1 MYVVCLEW
9 NLFFKKTG
17 FCQNIFQWKLVIK
30 ETIPSIT
37 TKSNIAMKQQQEQL
51 TAYTLAGIFT
61 LSLRLI
67 VGWTYFSAFWR
78 RLVLEN
84 KLIPDSAGYIGE
96 KFNHFLPNS
105 LGIKPIIE
113 YLVSTPD
120 LLWWAM
126 VIFTIVEGIV
136 GLLYMFGFFT
146 RLMSIG
152 VFSLAF
158 GILLGSGWLGTT
170 CLDEWQIGILGVSA
184 GFTIFLSGGG
194 KYSLDYL
201 LQSKLPKNKW
211 LVWITS
217 GELPLSIKRVN
228 KVAISGAVVLFILA
242 LYTNQVFHNGVWGP
256 LHNKSVKPKIELTD
270 AKIDN
275 GTLSF
280 KVYRVEGVDVYGS
293 FLIGITL
300 KEANGKV
307 VIQKDGE
314 ELAQFPLTN
323 IRNDYVAKVS
333 PGKHS
338 LIIPLGSKATL
349 TIRDNALKNLPEGQY
364 ELILT
369 DISGITWKQN
379 IAIH

>member
-1 MYVVCLEW
+1 ML
-9 NLFFKKTG
+9 T
-17 FCQNIFQWKLVIK
+17 
-30 ETIPSIT
+30 
-37 TKSNIAMKQQQEQL
+37 QQQEPSK
-51 TAYTLAGIFT
+51 AYVLAGIFT

-84 KLIPDSAGYIGE
+84 KLIPDATGYIGE

-105 LGIKPIIE
+105 IGIKPIIE

-126 VIFTIVEGIV
+126 VIFTLVEGIV
-136 GLLYMFGFFT
+136 GLLYMLGFFT

-201 LQSKLPKNKW
+201 LLPKLSKNKW
-211 LVWITS
+211 LVWLTS
-217 GELPLSIKRVN
+217 RELPLSIKQFS
-228 KVAISGAVVLFILA
+228 KVAISGAVLLFILT
-242 LYTNQVFHNGVWGP
+242 LYTNQVFHNGIWGP
-256 LHNKSVKPKIELTD
+256 LHNKSVKPELKISN
-270 AKIDN
+270 AKIQEDIL
-275 GTLSF
+275 TF
-280 KVYRVEGVDVYGS
+280 KVYRIEGADVYGS

-300 KEANGKV
+300 KDENGKT
-307 VIQKDGE
+307 ILQKNGE
-314 ELAQFPLTN
+314 ELARFPLTR
-323 IRNDYVAKVS
+323 IKNDYVAKVA

-349 TIRDNALKNLPEGQY
+349 TIRSDVFMDLPKSDY

-369 DISGITWKQN
+369 DISGITWKEKITVN
-379 IAIH
+379 

>member
-1 MYVVCLEW
+1 ML
-9 NLFFKKTG
+9 T
-17 FCQNIFQWKLVIK
+17 
-30 ETIPSIT
+30 
-37 TKSNIAMKQQQEQL
+37 QQQEPSK
-51 TAYTLAGIFT
+51 AYVLAGIFT

-84 KLIPDSAGYIGE
+84 KLIPDATGYIGE
-96 KFNHFLPNS
+96 KFNHLLPNS
-105 LGIKPIIE
+105 IGIKPIIE

-126 VIFTIVEGIV
+126 VIFTLVEGIV
-136 GLLYMFGFFT
+136 GLLYMLGFFT

-201 LQSKLPKNKW
+201 LLPKLSKNKW
-211 LVWITS
+211 LVWLTS
-217 GELPLSIKRVN
+217 GELPLSIKQFS
-228 KVAISGAVVLFILA
+228 KVAISGAVLLFILT
-242 LYTNQVFHNGVWGP
+242 LYTNQVFHNGIWGP
-256 LHNKSVKPKIELTD
+256 LHNKSVKPELKISN
-270 AKIDN
+270 AKIQEDIL
-275 GTLSF
+275 TF
-280 KVYRVEGVDVYGS
+280 KVYRIEGADVYGS

-300 KEANGKV
+300 KDENGKT
-307 VIQKDGE
+307 ILQKNGE
-314 ELAQFPLTN
+314 ELARFPLTR
-323 IRNDYVAKVS
+323 IKNDYVAKVA

-349 TIRDNALKNLPEGQY
+349 TIRSDVFMDLPKSDY

-369 DISGITWKQN
+369 DISGITWKEKITVN
-379 IAIH
+379 

>member
-1 MYVVCLEW
+1 ML
-9 NLFFKKTG
+9 T
-17 FCQNIFQWKLVIK
+17 
-30 ETIPSIT
+30 
-37 TKSNIAMKQQQEQL
+37 QQQEPSK
-51 TAYTLAGIFT
+51 AYVLAGIFT

-84 KLIPDSAGYIGE
+84 KLIPDATGYIGE

-105 LGIKPIIE
+105 IGIKPIIE

-126 VIFTIVEGIV
+126 VIFTLVEGIV
-136 GLLYMFGFFT
+136 GLLYMLGFFT

-201 LQSKLPKNKW
+201 LLPKLSKNKW
-211 LVWITS
+211 LVWLTS
-217 GELPLSIKRVN
+217 GELPLSIKQFS
-228 KVAISGAVVLFILA
+228 KVAISGAVLLFILT
-242 LYTNQVFHNGVWGP
+242 LYTNQVFHNGIWGP
-256 LHNKSVKPKIELTD
+256 LHNKSVKPELKISN
-270 AKIDN
+270 AKIQEDIL
-275 GTLSF
+275 TF
-280 KVYRVEGVDVYGS
+280 KVYRIEGADVYGS

-300 KEANGKV
+300 KDENGKT
-307 VIQKDGE
+307 ILQKNGE
-314 ELAQFPLTN
+314 ELARFPLTR
-323 IRNDYVAKVS
+323 IKNDYVAKVA

-349 TIRDNALKNLPEGQY
+349 KIRSDVFMDLPKSDY

-369 DISGITWKQN
+369 DISGITWKEKITVN
-379 IAIH
+379 

>member
-1 MYVVCLEW
+1 ML
-9 NLFFKKTG
+9 T
-17 FCQNIFQWKLVIK
+17 
-30 ETIPSIT
+30 
-37 TKSNIAMKQQQEQL
+37 QQQEPSK
-51 TAYTLAGIFT
+51 AYVLAGIFT

-84 KLIPDSAGYIGE
+84 KLIPDATGYIGE

-105 LGIKPIIE
+105 IGLKPIID

-126 VIFTIVEGIV
+126 VIFTLVEGIV
-136 GLLYMFGFFT
+136 GLLYMLGFFT

-201 LQSKLPKNKW
+201 LLPKLSKNKW
-211 LVWITS
+211 LVWLTS
-217 GELPLSIKRVN
+217 GELPLSIKQFS
-228 KVAISGAVVLFILA
+228 KVAISGAVLLFILT
-242 LYTNQVFHNGVWGP
+242 LYTNQVFHNGIWGP
-256 LHNKSVKPKIELTD
+256 LHNKSVKPELKISN
-270 AKIDN
+270 AKIQEDIL
-275 GTLSF
+275 TF
-280 KVYRVEGVDVYGS
+280 KVYRIEGADVYGS

-300 KEANGKV
+300 KDENGKT
-307 VIQKDGE
+307 ILQKNGE
-314 ELAQFPLTN
+314 ELARFPLTR
-323 IRNDYVAKVS
+323 IKNDYVAKVA

-349 TIRDNALKNLPEGQY
+349 TIRSDVFMDLPKSDY

-369 DISGITWKQN
+369 DISGITWKEKITVN
-379 IAIH
+379 

>member
-1 MYVVCLEW
+1 ML
-9 NLFFKKTG
+9 T
-17 FCQNIFQWKLVIK
+17 
-30 ETIPSIT
+30 
-37 TKSNIAMKQQQEQL
+37 QQQEPSK
-51 TAYTLAGIFT
+51 AYVLAGIFT

-84 KLIPDSAGYIGE
+84 KLIPDATGYIGE

-105 LGIKPIIE
+105 IGIKPIIE

-126 VIFTIVEGIV
+126 VIFTLVEGIV
-136 GLLYMFGFFT
+136 GLLYMLGFFT

-201 LQSKLPKNKW
+201 LLPKLSKNKW
-211 LVWITS
+211 LVWLTS
-217 GELPLSIKRVN
+217 GELPLSIKQFS
-228 KVAISGAVVLFILA
+228 KVAISGAVLLFILT
-242 LYTNQVFHNGVWGP
+242 LYTNQVFHNGIWGP
-256 LHNKSVKPKIELTD
+256 LHNKSVKPELKISN
-270 AKIDN
+270 AKIQEDIL
-275 GTLSF
+275 TF
-280 KVYRVEGVDVYGS
+280 KVYRIEGADVYGS

-300 KEANGKV
+300 KDENGKT
-307 VIQKDGE
+307 ILQKNGE
-314 ELAQFPLTN
+314 ELARVPLTR
-323 IRNDYVAKVS
+323 IKNDYVAKVA

-349 TIRDNALKNLPEGQY
+349 TIRSDVFMDLPKSDY

-369 DISGITWKQN
+369 DISGITWKEKITVN
-379 IAIH
+379 

>member
-1 MYVVCLEW
+1 ML
-9 NLFFKKTG
+9 TH
-17 FCQNIFQWKLVIK
+17 
-30 ETIPSIT
+30 
-37 TKSNIAMKQQQEQL
+37 QQEPSK
-51 TAYTLAGIFT
+51 AYILAGIFT

-84 KLIPDSAGYIGE
+84 KLIPDGTGYIGE

-105 LGIKPIIE
+105 IGIKPIIE

-126 VIFTIVEGIV
+126 VIFTLVEGIV
-136 GLLYMFGFFT
+136 GLLYMLGFFT

-201 LQSKLPKNKW
+201 LLPKLSKNKW
-211 LVWITS
+211 LIWLTS
-217 GELPLSIKRVN
+217 GELPLSIKQFS
-228 KVAISGAVVLFILA
+228 KVAISGAVLLFILT

-256 LHNKSVKPKIELTD
+256 LHNKSVKQKLEISN
-270 AKIDN
+270 AKIQEDIL
-275 GTLSF
+275 TF
-280 KVYRVEGVDVYGS
+280 KVYRIEGADVYGS

-300 KEANGKV
+300 KDENGKT
-307 VIQKDGE
+307 ILQKNGE
-314 ELAQFPLTN
+314 ELARFPLTR
-323 IRNDYVAKVS
+323 IKNDYVAKVA

-349 TIRDNALKNLPEGQY
+349 TIRSDVFMDLPKGDY

-369 DISGITWKQN
+369 DISGITWKEKVV
-379 IAIH
+379 IS

>member
-1 MYVVCLEW
+1 ML
-9 NLFFKKTG
+9 T
-17 FCQNIFQWKLVIK
+17 
-30 ETIPSIT
+30 
-37 TKSNIAMKQQQEQL
+37 QQQEPSK
-51 TAYTLAGIFT
+51 AYVLAGIFT

-84 KLIPDSAGYIGE
+84 KLIPDATGYIGE

-105 LGIKPIIE
+105 IGIKPIIE

-126 VIFTIVEGIV
+126 VIFTLVEGIV
-136 GLLYMFGFFT
+136 GLLYMLGFFT

-201 LQSKLPKNKW
+201 LLPKLSKNKW
-211 LVWITS
+211 LVWLTS
-217 GELPLSIKRVN
+217 GELPLSIKQFS
-228 KVAISGAVVLFILA
+228 KVAISGAVLLFILT
-242 LYTNQVFHNGVWGP
+242 LYTNQVFHNGIWGP
-256 LHNKSVKPKIELTD
+256 LHNKSVKPELKISN
-270 AKIDN
+270 AKIQEDIL
-275 GTLSF
+275 TF
-280 KVYRVEGVDVYGS
+280 KVYRIEGADVYGS

-300 KEANGKV
+300 KDENGKT
-307 VIQKDGE
+307 ILQKNGE
-314 ELAQFPLTN
+314 ELARFPLTR
-323 IRNDYVAKVS
+323 IKNDYVAKVA

-349 TIRDNALKNLPEGQY
+349 TIRSDVFMDLPKSDY
-364 ELILT
+364 ELILK
-369 DISGITWKQN
+369 DISGITWKEKITVN
-379 IAIH
+379 

>member
-1 MYVVCLEW
+1 M
-9 NLFFKKTG
+9 
-17 FCQNIFQWKLVIK
+17 
-30 ETIPSIT
+30 IT
-37 TKSNIAMKQQQEQL
+37 QQQEQSK
-51 TAYTLAGIFT
+51 AYVLAGIFT

-84 KLIPDSAGYIGE
+84 KLIPDGAGYIGE

-105 LGIKPIIE
+105 IGIKPVIE

-126 VIFTIVEGIV
+126 VIFTLVEGVV
-136 GLLYMFGFFT
+136 GLLYMLGFFT

-201 LQSKLPKNKW
+201 LLPKLSKNKW
-211 LVWITS
+211 LVWLTS
-217 GELPLSIKRVN
+217 GELPLSIKQFS
-228 KVAISGAVVLFILA
+228 KVAISGAVLLFILT
-242 LYTNQVFHNGVWGP
+242 LYTNQVFHNGIWGP
-256 LHNKSVKPKIELTD
+256 LHNKSVKPELKISN
-270 AKIDN
+270 AKIQEDIL
-275 GTLSF
+275 TF
-280 KVYRVEGVDVYGS
+280 KVYRIEGADVYGS

-300 KEANGKV
+300 KDENGKT
-307 VIQKDGE
+307 ILQKNGE
-314 ELAQFPLTN
+314 ELARFPLTR
-323 IRNDYVAKVS
+323 IKNDYVAKVA

-349 TIRDNALKNLPEGQY
+349 TIRSDVFMDLPKSDY

-369 DISGITWKQN
+369 DISGITWKEN
-379 IAIH
+379 ITVK

>member
-9 NLFFKKTG
+9 NRFFKKTG
-17 FCQNIFQWKLVIK
+17 IHQNIFQWKLVIQ

-96 KFNHFLPNS
+96 KFNHFLSNS

-120 LLWWAM
+120 LLWCAM
-126 VIFTIVEGIV
+126 IIFTIVEGIV

-184 GFTIFLSGGG
+184 GFTIFLSGGS

-217 GELPLSIKRVN
+217 GELPLSIKRFS

-242 LYTNQVFHNGVWGP
+242 LYTNQAFHNGVWGP
-256 LHNKSVKPKIELTD
+256 LHNKSVKPKIELSD

-280 KVYRVEGVDVYGS
+280 KVYRVEGADVYGS

-300 KEANGKV
+300 KDANAKV
-307 VIQKDGE
+307 VIQKNGE
-314 ELAQFPLTN
+314 ELSQFPLTD
-323 IRNDYVAKVS
+323 IKNDYVAKVA

-349 TIRDNALKNLPEGQY
+349 NITDNMLKNLPEGQY

-369 DISGITWKQN
+369 DISGTVWKQDMIVN
-379 IAIH
+379 

>member
-9 NLFFKKTG
+9 NRFFKKTG
-17 FCQNIFQWKLVIK
+17 IHQNIFQWKLVIQ

-96 KFNHFLPNS
+96 KFNHFLSNS

-126 VIFTIVEGIV
+126 IIFTIVEGIV
-136 GLLYMFGFFT
+136 GVLYMFGFFT

-184 GFTIFLSGGG
+184 GFTIFLSGGS

-217 GELPLSIKRVN
+217 GELPLSIKRFS

-242 LYTNQVFHNGVWGP
+242 LYTNQAFHNGVWGP
-256 LHNKSVKPKIELTD
+256 LHNKSVKPKIELSD

-280 KVYRVEGVDVYGS
+280 KVYRVEGADVYGS

-300 KEANGKV
+300 KDANAKV
-307 VIQKDGE
+307 VIQKNGE
-314 ELAQFPLTN
+314 ELSQFPLTD
-323 IRNDYVAKVS
+323 IKNDYVAKVA

-349 TIRDNALKNLPEGQY
+349 NITDNMLKNLPEGQY

-369 DISGITWKQN
+369 DISGTVWKQDMIVN
-379 IAIH
+379 

>member
-1 MYVVCLEW
+1 M
-9 NLFFKKTG
+9 T
-17 FCQNIFQWKLVIK
+17 
-30 ETIPSIT
+30 
-37 TKSNIAMKQQQEQL
+37 QQQEQL
-51 TAYTLAGIFT
+51 KAYTLAGIFT

-84 KLIPDSAGYIGE
+84 KLIPDGDGYIGE

-105 LGIKPIIE
+105 IGIKPVIE

-126 VIFTIVEGIV
+126 VIFTLVEGVV
-136 GLLYMFGFFT
+136 GLLYMLGFFT
-146 RLMSIG
+146 RLMSVG

-170 CLDEWQIGILGVSA
+170 CLDEWQIGILGVAA
-184 GFTIFLSGGG
+184 GFTLFLSGGG
-194 KYSLDYL
+194 KYSLDHIL
-201 LQSKLPKNKW
+201 IPKFTRSSGTKW

-217 GELPLSIKRVN
+217 GELPLSVRQFSRIAV
-228 KVAISGAVVLFILA
+228 SGAVLLSILT
-242 LYTNQVFHNGVWGP
+242 LYTNQTFHNGVWGP
-256 LHNKSVKPKIELTD
+256 LHNKSVKPKIEISD
-270 AKIDN
+270 ATIQN

-280 KVYRVEGVDVYGS
+280 KVFRVEGADVYGS

-300 KEANGKV
+300 KDTDGN
-307 VIQKDGE
+307 VILQKNGE
-314 ELAQFPLTN
+314 ELAQFPA
-323 IRNDYVAKVS
+323 NDIENEYIAKVGA
-333 PGKHS
+333 GKHS
-338 LIIPLGSKATL
+338 LVIPLGSKATL
-349 TIRDNALKNLPEGQY
+349 HLKDTALSGLSQNKY

-379 IAIH
+379 VAVD

>member
-1 MYVVCLEW
+1 ML
-9 NLFFKKTG
+9 T
-17 FCQNIFQWKLVIK
+17 
-30 ETIPSIT
+30 
-37 TKSNIAMKQQQEQL
+37 QQQEPSK
-51 TAYTLAGIFT
+51 AYVLAGIFT

-84 KLIPDSAGYIGE
+84 KLIPDATGYIGE

-105 LGIKPIIE
+105 IGIKPIIE

-126 VIFTIVEGIV
+126 VIFTLVEGIV
-136 GLLYMFGFFT
+136 GLLYMLGFFT

-201 LQSKLPKNKW
+201 LLPKLSKNKW
-211 LVWITS
+211 LVWLTS
-217 GELPLSIKRVN
+217 GELPLSIKQFS
-228 KVAISGAVVLFILA
+228 KVAISGAVLLFILT
-242 LYTNQVFHNGVWGP
+242 LYTNQVFHNGIWGP
-256 LHNKSVKPKIELTD
+256 LHNKSVKPELKISN
-270 AKIDN
+270 AKIQEDIL
-275 GTLSF
+275 TF
-280 KVYRVEGVDVYGS
+280 KVYRIEGADVYGS

-300 KEANGKV
+300 KDENGKT
-307 VIQKDGE
+307 ILQKNGE
-314 ELAQFPLTN
+314 ELARFPLTR
-323 IRNDYVAKVS
+323 IKNDYVAKVA

-349 TIRDNALKNLPEGQY
+349 TIRSDVFMDLPKGDY

-369 DISGITWKQN
+369 DISGITWKEKITVN
-379 IAIH
+379 

>member
-1 MYVVCLEW
+1 ML
-9 NLFFKKTG
+9 T
-17 FCQNIFQWKLVIK
+17 
-30 ETIPSIT
+30 
-37 TKSNIAMKQQQEQL
+37 QQQEPSK
-51 TAYTLAGIFT
+51 AYVLAGIFT

-84 KLIPDSAGYIGE
+84 KLIPDATGYIGE

-105 LGIKPIIE
+105 IGIKPIIE

-126 VIFTIVEGIV
+126 VIFTLVEGIV
-136 GLLYMFGFFT
+136 GLLYMLGFFT

-201 LQSKLPKNKW
+201 LLPKLSKNKW
-211 LVWITS
+211 LVWLTS
-217 GELPLSIKRVN
+217 GELPLSIKQFS
-228 KVAISGAVVLFILA
+228 KVAISGAVLLFILT
-242 LYTNQVFHNGVWGP
+242 LYTNQVFHNGIWGP
-256 LHNKSVKPKIELTD
+256 LHNKSVKPELKISN
-270 AKIDN
+270 AKIQEDIL
-275 GTLSF
+275 TF
-280 KVYRVEGVDVYGS
+280 KVYRIEGADVYGS

-300 KEANGKV
+300 KDENGKT
-307 VIQKDGE
+307 ILQKNGE
-314 ELAQFPLTN
+314 ELARFPLTR
-323 IRNDYVAKVS
+323 IKNDYVAKVA

-349 TIRDNALKNLPEGQY
+349 TIRSDVFMDLPKSDY

-369 DISGITWKQN
+369 DISLSL
-379 IAIH
+379 IHI